1 MLKGMN
7 IISMIKELSS
17 DKLTQFFIELY
28 FNTISA
34 DKMGFL
40 LFDLFLFVQ
49 LKKLHSYYNFLS
61 YITIPTAAH
70 IWTVA

>member
-1 MLKGMN
+1 
-7 IISMIKELSS
+7 MIKELSF

-28 FNTISA
+28 FYTIST
-34 DKMGFL
+34 DKMFL
-40 LFDLFLFVQ
+40 LFDLFLFFQ
-49 LKKLHSYYNFLS
+49 LKKLHSYYNFFS